1 MKQKIVLIVS
11 IAAAFLAAVLTRAYL
26 ASKDAE
32 VQQLKAAFLKAHKT
46 LEVLCFARE
55 VPSGTILAKSDLGIK
70 TVPASG
76 LRGQALT
83 EENLIEVVGRKVLNG
98 HKTGELLFWA
108 DVEGGNPMVG
118 GLAADIR
125 KKMRAVSVN
134 CSGAAAVS
142 GMVKPNDHV
151 DVIASFSFPKLAA
164 DGRTMIQELVTCT
177 ILQNVLVLATGK
189 ETAKSAIA
197 RSDAFGAGSYATV
210 TRLLR
215 HGHPRGHAPR
225 GGDARV
231 RRADQ
236 GPNLPRPPQQERHL
250 LRKGAAAGRLRE
262 DPQRDRGAQQE
273 TPGRTERRAVTW
285 HSRLTS
291 YRTTRAR

>member
-210 TRLLR
+210 TLEVTPREAEMLVFAEQIKGRISLALR
-215 HGHPRGHAPR
+215 NRNDTYYEKELPQVDFERIRSEIEELNRKRQGELN
-225 GGDARV
+225 GGR
-231 RRADQ
+231 
-236 GPNLPRPPQQERHL
+236 
-250 LRKGAAAGRLRE
+250 
-262 DPQRDRGAQQE
+262 
-273 TPGRTERRAVTW
+273 
-285 HSRLTS
+285 
-291 YRTTRAR
+291 